1 MMKVKELI
9 QELSKLPQNLEVYL
23 WVDGD
28 RHRSHSIDDSFI
40 DENIIDINAENIHN
54 PHGDYK

>member
-1 MMKVKELI
+1 MRVNELI
-9 QELSKLPQNLEVYL
+9 QQLSKLPQNLEVYL

-28 RHRSHSIDDSFI
+28 RHRAHSIDDSFI